1 MEEREGEE
9 GRGEREVGYGW
20 GMVSEG
26 LGKGECEGGTK
37 RVSVNT

>member
-26 LGKGECEGGTK
+26 RGRENVKEGQ
-37 RVSVNT
+37 SVYQ